1 MFIYGSAYKCMC
13 VCELL
18 SVEEIQFRD
27 IFKCVCA
34 DDASFPDRERA
45 KKKEKKMVGKRKRME
60 SVGEC
65 TSQNSQFFY

>member
-18 SVEEIQFRD
+18 SIEERQLRD
-27 IFKCVCA
+27 IFKWVCA

-45 KKKEKKMVGKRKRME
+45 KKKKMVGKRKRME

-65 TSQNSQFFY
+65 TSQNNQFFY